1 MRLYLVKK
9 SILHMIFLN
18 ELGWQIETRV
28 AMPLVVNKKLSLHKG
43 SSLGPNDATNYRSAV

>member
-28 AMPLVVNKKLSLHKG
+28 AMLLLVNKKLALHKG